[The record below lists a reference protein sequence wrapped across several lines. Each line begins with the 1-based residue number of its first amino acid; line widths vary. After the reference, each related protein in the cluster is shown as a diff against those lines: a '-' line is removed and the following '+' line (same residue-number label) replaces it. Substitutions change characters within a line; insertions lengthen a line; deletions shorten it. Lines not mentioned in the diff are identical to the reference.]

1 MGWVSAFDLL
11 QFVNQN
17 RILGLIADL
26 MDVYVA
32 DNAFLVDDDNR
43 TFREALSSKDVI
55 FQRDRAVRP
64 EIAQERIGN
73 PTQRFRESLVG
84 KNGVNADAQDLGIE
98 PVEFGKVFLIRRQL
112 ERSDRC
118 ERERV
123 KRQHHVL
130 LAFKARQRDFGV
142 EM

>member
-1 MGWVSAFDLL
+1 MGSSALDFL
-11 QFVNQN
+11 QFVDQN

-26 MDVYVA
+26 MNVDVA
-32 DNAFLVDDDNR
+32 HDAFLVDDDNR
-43 TFREALSSKDVI
+43 TLCETLSAKDVI
-55 FQRDRAVRP
+55 FQRDRPVRP
-64 EIAQERIGN
+64 EIAKKRIGN
-73 PTQRFRESLVG
+73 STQRFSEGLVG